1 MVAFRR
7 GIFFTFLSIYL
18 REFLG
23 ATNFVMTLQSSLS
36 MIANVVGQTL
46 IWGRVSDRFKK
57 RRLLI
62 ISGELFASVGF
73 LIVFWLHRYYG
84 INHSLQAAVTTLI
97 IGFVIIEIVW
107 SSSNVGQM
115 TLVADL
121 TTDQERSAIMGKLQ
135 LMSGLGYIAGAFCS
149 GYLYL
154 DGEGFWNGTL
164 FYACTGIIILSFIG
178 MFFLPESYVTAL
190 EKNELEQELVLEIK
204 SKEKEMQVNS
214 SQQNLDKDSQ
224 GFNFKRVFI
233 WLLVVLLILNV
244 GSKSIFQIFPI
255 HIRLEETF
263 NVSDNTFTLMSNI
276 SSVSMILGGFVIG
289 FLCKIS
295 NEKIMFLISTILVF
309 IGIITLPIITFSI
322 NPSLWFL
329 LFYLITRGLTD
340 VWIQTTSF
348 MMVSKIVPIEHRGK
362 YLSYYNVTFFIA
374 YGLGGTLIIAPI
386 ADWLISLGY
395 ADFQAY
401 NVGFFV
407 AAGLVG
413 ISILIYILF
422 RPKEFKSISNSKN

>member
-36 MIANVVGQTL
+36 MIANVLGQSL
-46 IWGRVSDRFKK
+46 IWGKVSDRLKK
-57 RRLLI
+57 RRMLI
-62 ISGELFASVGF
+62 ISGELVASVGF
-73 LIVFWLHRYYG
+73 LIVFWLHRYNG
-84 INHSLQAAVTTLI
+84 INYGFPSAVTTLV
-97 IGFVIIEIVW
+97 IGFIIIEIFW

-135 LMSGLGYIAGAFCS
+135 FMSGLGYIAGAFIS

-164 FYACTGIIILSFIG
+164 FYACTGIIVLSFIG
-178 MFFLPESYVTAL
+178 MFFLPESYATAL
-190 EKNELEQELVLEIK
+190 EKNELEPELVLEIK
-204 SKEKEMQVNS
+204 AKEQEMQINS
-214 SQQNLDKDSQ
+214 SQQKLNEDSQ
-224 GFNFKRVFI
+224 GFNFKRVFM
-233 WLLVVLLILNV
+233 WLIIVLLIFNI

-263 NVSDNTFTLMSNI
+263 NVSDNTFTLLSNI
-276 SSVSMILGGFVIG
+276 SSISMILGGFVIG
-289 FLCKIS
+289 ILCKIS

-309 IGIITLPIITFSI
+309 IGIITLPIITLSLD
-322 NPSLWFL
+322 PSLWFL

-386 ADWLISLGY
+386 ADWMISRGY

-401 NVGFFV
+401 NVGFLV

-413 ISILIYILF
+413 LSILIYLIF
-422 RPKEFKSISNSKN
+422 RPKDFKSISKSKK